1 MKKFAILFSVVSL
14 TFAFAVSTVNA
25 QNAPAKKSTEKVVSA
40 KTDAAAAPAV
50 EKKDAKGCCTSAKS
64 TEAKA
69 GCATP
74 CSSEKAKACCSGDKA
89 KAAKPVPAPQSK

>member
-1 MKKFAILFSVVSL
+1 MKKFAILFSVVAL
-14 TFAFAVSTVNA
+14 TFAFALSTVNA

-40 KTDAAAAPAV
+40 KSDAAAPAV
-50 EKKDAKGCCTSAKS
+50 EKKDAKGCCTSAKT

-89 KAAKPVPAPQSK
+89 KAAKPVPAPESK